1 MKQKLIVVTNL
12 ILFLFVCVSFSLS
25 QPKGKGT
32 IKGQIID
39 KQSGNPIESVSIQIF
54 RAKDS
59 SLVKGIATDT
69 KGSFLL
75 SDVPFGMYKLKAS
88 MIGYM
93 TYVANNVLVSPQ
105 SKDVD
110 LGVIKIEEGDE
121 TRTAEIE
128 VTAEMP
134 IFQTQIDKKVYNV
147 EKSLVSESGTLID
160 ALKNVPSVTIDS
172 EGNIK
177 LRGSSNIKFLIN
189 GKPSAILGL
198 DPSTILDQI
207 PASNVQNIEIITN
220 PSSKYEA
227 EGTTGII
234 NFVLKKE
241 QNDGYTGSINLN
253 AGTEDKYNGSAN
265 FGIKTGKLTLT
276 GGYNFRIGHMSGT
289 GNVNRTTFF
298 GDSNYLYNQYLNFNN
313 KMNSHMGNIAIDY
326 DLSKK
331 NTLSFSASYNYRNRN
346 RNEKTNYFNYSPTSL
361 LSSYF
366 RNIYDNYGGNNFDVN
381 LGYRLKFDRPQHE
394 LITNLQYSYSDQD
407 IINDILQ
414 FNSNTFANDLI
425 QNDNT
430 NQKFKFYVFQSDY
443 TYPIG
448 PDTKIEAGF
457 KGTIRDI
464 KSDFV
469 SKYLDN
475 NTQTWIINTNL
486 SNNLDYKDQVYG
498 IYLNFAN
505 KYKNFGYQMGV
516 RAEQTYTKIDQLT
529 LNQTFENNY
538 LDIFPSI
545 YLSQSFDKVNEVQ
558 LNYTRRINRPNM
570 FQLNPFTDYS
580 DPQNLRKGNPYLNP
594 EYVNSFELSYLRYF
608 TTFTLTGTLFYRNVS
623 DVINRVVNI
632 LDSTSTIVTF
642 ENVAKSKSYGLE
654 LVLAGSLAKW
664 WNLNAN
670 FNYSKYNVTGGS
682 KYNDLANDADVWSV
696 KLMNNFTLPAIGEL
710 QIAYFYTGR
719 MVTLQGGLEPMQ
731 SLDIAIKRDFF
742 SKRVSLTLR
751 SSDVMNTMKFVMSSS
766 GNNFV
771 MDANRK
777 RNSRALFLTL
787 TYRFGTDQKMLS
799 NKRQKRQQQQNDEN
813 PMEDF

>member
-1 MKQKLIVVTNL
+1 MQRKTLLVTK
-12 ILFLFVCVSFSLS
+12 IFLFLFVLANLAFS

-39 KQSGNPIESVSIQIF
+39 KDSGKPIESVAIQLF
-54 RAKDS
+54 RIKDS
-59 SLVKGIATDT
+59 SLVKGVATDT
-69 KGSFLL
+69 AGSFLL
-75 SDVPFGMYKLKAS
+75 SDIPFGMYKLKAS
-88 MIGYM
+88 MIGYI
-93 TYVANNVLVSPQ
+93 TYVASNVAITPQ
-105 SKDVD
+105 TKEVD
-110 LGVIKIEEGDE
+110 LGIIKIAQGDE
-121 TRTAEIE
+121 AKTAEIE

-160 ALKNVPSVTIDS
+160 VLKNVPSVTVDS

-189 GKPSAILGL
+189 GKPSAILGM
-198 DPSTILDQI
+198 DPSSILDQI
-207 PASNVQNIEIITN
+207 PASNVQSIEIITN

-241 QNDGYTGSINLN
+241 QNDGYNGSINLN

-265 FGIKTGKLTLT
+265 LGVKVGKFTLI
-276 GGYNFRIGHMSGT
+276 GSYNFRIGHMSGT

-298 GDSNYLYNQYLNFNN
+298 GDSTYLYNQYVNFSN
-313 KMNSHMGNIAIDY
+313 KMNSHMGNIGIDY
-326 DLSKK
+326 DISKK
-331 NTLSFSASYNYRNRN
+331 STLSFSTSYNYRGRN
-346 RNEKTNYFNYSPTSL
+346 RNEKTDYFNYNATSL
-361 LSSYF
+361 LSEYF
-366 RNIYDNYGGNNFDVN
+366 RNNYEDNTGNNLDAN
-381 LGYRLKFDRPQHE
+381 LGYRLKFNNPKQE
-394 LITNLQYSYSDQD
+394 LITNLQYSYSDGE
-407 IINDILQ
+407 IINDIFQ
-414 FNSNTFANDLI
+414 FNRNTFVNDLT
-425 QNDNT
+425 QNDKT
-430 NQKFKFYVFQSDY
+430 NQKFTFYVFQADY
-443 TYPIG
+443 THPFG
-448 PDTKIEAGF
+448 PDTKLETGF

-464 KSDFV
+464 SSDFL
-469 SKYLDN
+469 SKYLDQ
-475 NTQTWIINTNL
+475 NTQLWIVNTNL

-498 IYLNFAN
+498 AYVNFAN
-505 KYKNFGYQMGV
+505 KYKNFGYQVGV
-516 RAEQTYTKIDQLT
+516 RLEQTYTKINQLT

-538 LDIFPSI
+538 LDIFPSV
-545 YLSQSFDKVNEVQ
+545 YLSQTFGKVNEVQ

-570 FQLNPFTDYS
+570 WQLNPFIDYS

-608 TTFTLTGTLFYRNVS
+608 TTFTLTGTLYYKNVN
-623 DVINRVVNI
+623 DVINRVINV

-642 ENVAKSKSYGLE
+642 DNVAKSQSYGLE
-654 LVLAGSLAKW
+654 VVLAGNLTKW

-670 FNYSKYNVTGGS
+670 FNFSKYKVSGGS
-682 KYNDLANDADVWSV
+682 KFNDIDNNADVWSV
-696 KLMNNFTLPAIGEL
+696 KFMNNFIFPAIAEL
-710 QIAYFYTGR
+710 QVAYFYTGK

-742 SKRVSLTLR
+742 NKRVSLLLR
-751 SSDVMNTMKFVMSSS
+751 SSDVMNTMKFAISTS

-771 MDANRK
+771 MDMNRK

-787 TYRFGTDQKMLS
+787 TYRFGTDQKLLS
-799 NKRQKRQQQQNDEN
+799 QKRQRRQQQNNEEN